1 MRVRVRALIW
11 HDGRLV
17 VRRERRMGREQTTL
31 PGGRV
36 KDRETVADA
45 LRREVA
51 EETGLQIDIG
61 PLVYVAEVVYAVET
75 QHMEIVFLAKPRS
88 PLDPASVELMT
99 LEEAERAPLL
109 PPITSN
115 IECDLAAGW
124 TDTPRWLGNLWDSRL
139 RPRA

>member
-17 VRRERRMGREQTTL
+17 VRRERRMGREQTAL

-61 PLVYVAEVVYAVET
+61 PLVYAAEVVYAVET
-75 QHMEIVFLAKPRS
+75 QHLELVFLAEPRS

-99 LEEAERAPLL
+99 LEEAKRAPLL
-109 PPITSN
+109 PPITAN
-115 IECDLAAGW
+115 IERDLAGGW

-139 RPRA
+139 TPRA